1 MTTTIDVHLVDYD
14 LAALE
19 ENYER
24 ISVFVTDP
32 EKLSKLAKQV
42 DYITRGAFVR
52 AINSQEFTEKC
63 CGQILTLSFPGFSKA
78 SYLDI
83 IKWSKSINCDDAR
96 KAGVNLAKQSKS
108 GDTLICFDTEKFA
121 EEVLKGFMLRK
132 YDFSIHKSKT
142 SSKRLSLGVMLK
154 RSKNFEASLMETKA
168 IVDGVFLTRDLVNEP
183 ANILNTLE
191 FSKRLKELSVEGI
204 DIEILDEKKL
214 SQLGMNAL
222 LGVGQGSANPSK
234 VVVMSWKGGSKNVQP
249 LALVGKGVVFDTG
262 GISLKPAGGMEEMT
276 MDMGGAGVVAG
287 TMFTLA
293 KRKAK
298 ANVVGLVG
306 LVENMPSSTAQRPGD
321 IVKSMKGETIEV
333 INTDAE
339 GRLVLSDVLW
349 YAQERFKP
357 RGVIDLATLTGA
369 IIVSLGYEK
378 AGVFSNDDGFCED
391 FMNAAASENEGA
403 WRMPLSSAYD
413 KKLKSRLADMK
424 NVGGRDAGA
433 ITAAQFIQRFIKKDM
448 PWIHLDIAGVAHT
461 KSESTY
467 APSGAT
473 GWGVM
478 SLNRLISDKFE
489 DIK

>member
-1 MTTTIDVHLVDYD
+1 
-14 LAALE
+14 
-19 ENYER
+19 
-24 ISVFVTDP
+24 
-32 EKLSKLAKQV
+32 
-42 DYITRGAFVR
+42 
-52 AINSQEFTEKC
+52 
-63 CGQILTLSFPGFSKA
+63 
-78 SYLDI
+78 
-83 IKWSKSINCDDAR
+83 
-96 KAGVNLAKQSKS
+96 
-108 GDTLICFDTEKFA
+108 
-121 EEVLKGFMLRK
+121 
-132 YDFSIHKSKT
+132 
-142 SSKRLSLGVMLK
+142 
-154 RSKNFEASLMETKA
+154 
-168 IVDGVFLTRDLVNEP
+168 
-183 ANILNTLE
+183 
-191 FSKRLKELSVEGI
+191 
-204 DIEILDEKKL
+204 
-214 SQLGMNAL
+214 MNAL

-234 VVVMSWKGGSKNVQP
+234 VVVMSWKGGAKSVQP

-287 TMFTLA
+287 TMLALA

-298 ANVVGLVG
+298 ANVIGLVG

-357 RGVIDLATLTGA
+357 SGIIDLATLTGA
-369 IIVSLGYEK
+369 IIVGLGYEN
-378 AGVFSNDDGFCED
+378 AGVFSNDDNFCKT
-391 FMNAAASENEGA
+391 FMNAAALENEGA
-403 WRMPLSSAYD
+403 WRMPLAPAYD

>member
-1 MTTTIDVHLVDYD
+1 LSTLGIEVEV
-14 LAALE
+14 LE
-19 ENYER
+19 E
-24 ISVFVTDP
+24 
-32 EKLSKLAKQV
+32 KQLS
-42 DYITRGAFVR
+42 D
-52 AINSQEFTEKC
+52 
-63 CGQILTLSFPGFSKA
+63 
-78 SYLDI
+78 
-83 IKWSKSINCDDAR
+83 
-96 KAGVNLAKQSKS
+96 
-108 GDTLICFDTEKFA
+108 
-121 EEVLKGFMLRK
+121 
-132 YDFSIHKSKT
+132 
-142 SSKRLSLGVMLK
+142 
-154 RSKNFEASLMETKA
+154 
-168 IVDGVFLTRDLVNEP
+168 
-183 ANILNTLE
+183 
-191 FSKRLKELSVEGI
+191 
-204 DIEILDEKKL
+204 
-214 SQLGMNAL
+214 LGMNAL

-234 VVVMSWKGGSKNVQP
+234 VVVMSWKGGAKSVQP

-287 TMFTLA
+287 TMLALA

-298 ANVVGLVG
+298 ANVIGLVG

-357 RGVIDLATLTGA
+357 SGIIDLATLTGA
-369 IIVSLGYEK
+369 IIVGLGYEN
-378 AGVFSNDDGFCED
+378 AGVFSNDDNFCKT
-391 FMNAAASENEGA
+391 FMNAAALENEGA
-403 WRMPLSSAYD
+403 WRMPLAPAYD